1 MVINQQSI
9 DSPSEHLLVDILIY
23 QTALRMKISLR
34 ELQTVSTAKLLE
46 KALKAFGLPE
56 CTRALLF
63 NEGRRLTHSKSIT
76 LSNALELGSKSHVL
90 LLELRFFA
98 SLLGGMFSMSSA
110 DDDGDDNFIRANE

>member
-1 MVINQQSI
+1 M
-9 DSPSEHLLVDILIY
+9 DILIY
-23 QTALRMKISLR
+23 QTALRKKISLR

-56 CTRALLF
+56 YTSALLF

-90 LLELRFFA
+90 LLELRFLV

-110 DDDGDDNFIRANE
+110 DDDDNDDNFIRANL